1 MGWRME
7 VRKGFNAAC
16 VCVARCYIKLL
27 YDSSSSVLVICTL
40 WLLAGKD
47 VLTVA
52 TVIPLLP
59 SSRHYMIFTR
69 GDLVVHL
76 SNTGT
81 NKNDQIEAPDA
92 TGAGVSASEDGV
104 ATAGGASSTH
114 AVLSCVK
121 LVSLGTRWGHICT
134 KLPDGEA
141 ASCTNVT
148 QLELLGPDTSQF
160 ETIAHV
166 DCLCRAGDNGM
177 EACFG
182 PGKDG
187 EPAVFALE

>member
-1 MGWRME
+1 M
-7 VRKGFNAAC
+7 
-16 VCVARCYIKLL
+16 
-27 YDSSSSVLVICTL
+27 
-40 WLLAGKD
+40 
-47 VLTVA
+47 A

-81 NKNDQIEAPDA
+81 NKTDQIEVPDA
-92 TGAGVSASEDGV
+92 TGAGGSASKEGV
-104 ATAGGASSTH
+104 ATADGTSSTH

-121 LVSLGTRWGHICT
+121 LVSLGTRWEHICT

-141 ASCTNVT
+141 APCTNVT
-148 QLELLGPDTSQF
+148 QLELLQAGTLQF
-160 ETIAHV
+160 ETMANV
-166 DCLCRAGDNGM
+166 DCLCRAGDDGM

-187 EPAVFALE
+187 EPVVFALQ